1 MEYLEYFNLKED
13 PFRITPDP
21 KYFYPSEQ
29 HNIGRLSLD
38 YSIKNNEGFCLI
50 TGEPGTGKTLLLRM
64 LINEWAGKAEIA
76 LVLSPRLTPI
86 ELLQAIV
93 EDLNLRS
100 NGTSKHDYIKTLQS
114 YLLKCYEEKKKVIIV
129 IDEAHQMPD
138 ETLEEVRLLSNLET
152 EKEKLVHMI
161 LAGQT
166 ELYDRLESKN
176 LRQLMQRISVKANL
190 TPLSRQQIEEYIN
203 SRMRKAGL
211 DRELFKQEA
220 LKEIH
225 KYSGGIPRLINLLC
239 SRSLMAAYVDG
250 THHIEKR
257 HVRIAAEDLKIGPK
271 GKGSNRFRWI
281 TWAVALGTLFLGG
294 TGYLAWKYWAGREIK
309 VEKASFLESPESANY
324 LVLQAP
330 FAPLRIEPSENA
342 LEYAWAKKGDTFRL
356 VERVS
361 IGGIRW
367 YKVEGPNKELYWL
380 EESDIGFRADNS
392 KR

>member
-1 MEYLEYFNLKED
+1 MEYLEYFKLQED

-38 YSIKNNEGFCLI
+38 YSIKSNEGFCLI

-64 LINEWAGKAEIA
+64 LINEWAGKAEMA
-76 LVLSPRLTPI
+76 LVLSPRLTPL
-86 ELLQAIV
+86 ELLKAIV
-93 EDLNLRS
+93 EDLNLKP

-138 ETLEEVRLLSNLET
+138 ETLEEIRLLSNLET

-190 TPLSRQQIEEYIN
+190 NPFSRQQIEEYVN
-203 SRMRKAGL
+203 SRLKKAGL
-211 DRELFKQEA
+211 DREIFKQEA
-220 LKEIH
+220 LREIH
-225 KYSGGIPRLINLLC
+225 KYSGGVARLINLLC

-250 THHIEKR
+250 KDLIEKK
-257 HVRIAAEDLKIGPK
+257 HVRIAADDLKLGPK
-271 GKGSNRFRWI
+271 GKEKKKFKWIYLLVAVGSF
-281 TWAVALGTLFLGG
+281 FLAG
-294 TGYLAWKYWAGREIK
+294 TGYIAWKLQGGPK
-309 VEKASFLESPESANY
+309 NTVERASSLEATDTLKY
-324 LVLQAP
+324 LVLQKP
-330 FAPLRIEPSENA
+330 FVPLRIEPSENA
-342 LEYAWAKKGDTFRL
+342 LEVAWARKGHTFRVL
-356 VERVS
+356 ERVS
-361 IGGIRW
+361 KGSTRW
-367 YKVEGPNKELYWL
+367 YKVEGPQKEIFWL
-380 EESDIGFRADNS
+380 EESDIAILAENPN
-392 KR
+392 K